1 MKEIVFS
8 IFKPGEEPLTNLET
22 LLEKFEQ
29 EHKIHV
35 RLEAI
40 EWSVGWNRQVEM
52 ALYQH
57 GPDLSHTGSTWVM
70 DLARMN
76 ALRPFSASEVKN
88 IVAGKDYFQ
97 YSTSDGMGIESDGSH
112 VTWAVPFSGDVRV
125 VSYRRDLLEQAGV
138 DEGIAF
144 RNSANFENT
153 LAKLKANGVETALA
167 LPTDRSNIGLHNL
180 ASWIWSFGGD
190 FCNADGTE
198 IEFDTPKAMDGIKAY
213 FRLGRYTGNRRL
225 DESDSSLAFFTGKA
239 AVLLSGSV
247 NPDYILNPEVRENLG
262 IASALDAPFV
272 GPDVLVVWKHS
283 RYPDEALALIQ
294 FLSQP
299 ESGKFLFPTFGFPP
313 YREGWQYPPFD
324 KPQYKVMMHAL
335 QTGRSFPISQL
346 WALIEKRFI
355 DVIPEIWDEVFA
367 NHQNSDT
374 IVEQKI
380 NAMASRLRR
389 TLES

>member
-8 IFKPGEEPLTNLET
+8 IFKPGEEPLTDLAT
-22 LLEKFEQ
+22 LLEKFER
-29 EHKIHV
+29 EKKIHV

-40 EWSVGWNRQVEM
+40 EWSVGWRRQVEM
-52 ALYQH
+52 ALYQG
-57 GPDLSHTGSTWVM
+57 GPDISHTGSTWVM

-76 ALRPFSASEVKN
+76 SLRPFSASEVEK
-88 IVAGKDYFQ
+88 ILTGKDYFQ
-97 YSTSDGMGIESDGSH
+97 HSVPGGISVEPDGH
-112 VTWAVPFSGDVRV
+112 LLTWAIPFSGDVRV

-144 RNSANFENT
+144 QNSTNFENT
-153 LAKLKANGVETALA
+153 LAKLKASGVETALA
-167 LPTDRSNIGLHNL
+167 LPTRQSNIGLHNL

-190 FCNADGTE
+190 FLNPDGTK
-198 IEFDTPKAMDGIKAY
+198 IEFDAPKALDGIKAY
-213 FRLGRYTGNRRL
+213 FRLGRYSGSHRF
-225 DESDSSLAFFTGKA
+225 DEGDSSLAFFTGQA
-239 AVLLSGSV
+239 AGLLSGSV
-247 NPDYILNPEVRENLG
+247 NPEFILNAEVRENLG
-262 IASALDAPFV
+262 IASALDTPFV

-283 RYPDEALALIQ
+283 RHPDEALELIQ

-324 KPQYKVMMHAL
+324 TPQYKVIMHAW
-335 QTGRSFPISQL
+335 QTGRSFPVSEL
-346 WALIEKRFI
+346 WALIEKRLI
-355 DVIPEIWDEVFA
+355 DIIPEIWDEVFA
-367 NHQNSDT
+367 NPQNSDT

-380 NAMASRLRR
+380 NTMASRLRM

>member
-8 IFKPGEEPLTNLET
+8 IFRPGEEPLTDLET

-29 EHKIHV
+29 QHKIHV
-35 RLEAI
+35 QLEVI
-40 EWSVGWNRQVEM
+40 DWSMGWKRQVEM
-52 ALYQH
+52 ALYQS
-57 GPDLSHTGSTWVM
+57 GPDLSYTGSTWVM

-76 ALRPFSASEVKN
+76 ALRPFSAAEVKN
-88 IVAGKDYFQ
+88 ILAEKDYFP
-97 YSTSDGMGIESDGSH
+97 YSTYDGISIEPDGRR
-112 VTWAVPFSGDVRV
+112 VIWAVPFDGDVRL

-138 DEGIAF
+138 DEGSAF
-144 RNSANFENT
+144 QNNTNFENT
-153 LAKLKANGVETALA
+153 LAKLKASGVETALA
-167 LPTDRSNIGLHNL
+167 LPTLESNLGLHNL

-190 FCNADGTE
+190 FCNADGTK
-198 IEFDTPKAMDGIKAY
+198 IEFDAPKALDGIKTY
-213 FRLGRYTGNRRL
+213 FRLGRYTGSRRL

-247 NPDYILNPEVRENLG
+247 NPDSVINLDVRENLG
-262 IASALDAPFV
+262 IASALATPFV

-283 RYPDEALALIQ
+283 RQPEEALELIR

-324 KPQYKVMMHAL
+324 KPQYKVIMHAL
-335 QTGRSFPISQL
+335 QSGRTFPASQL

-367 NHQNSDT
+367 DPQNSDV

-380 NAMASRLRR
+380 NVMASRLRM